1 MPGRI
6 VCRTFLSACLTGCLV
21 VPMAAGAQNGGFM
34 VKLGAD
40 TLSVETWTRSGN
52 RIEGTT
58 IAHSP
63 FTRVITWSVT
73 LNGDGSVAS
82 FEQAIMRAD
91 GAAIPNSPTVMKMTF
106 LGDTVVRDVTL
117 NGQPGSRRNAVPKGT
132 VPAIAGSWFM
142 YELGMQQA
150 RRDGSGALHTIGFPA
165 QQAAAQKFALT
176 FVGVDSVDMD
186 YGGSPFG
193 FRLDNAGRITH
204 GDGSRTTQK
213 FLITTAPQVDTKKV
227 ATAWGA
233 KDAAGQV
240 MGIASP
246 RDSLKVTVGGASVV
260 VDYGRPAKRGR
271 SIWGGI
277 VPWGEVWRLGAN
289 AATQLIT
296 DKDLDIGD
304 TAVPAG
310 KYTLWLLPT
319 ANKTLLIVNKQVGQW
334 GTMYDAAQDFAR
346 IAVEKR
352 MEGRMSE
359 RFTVLYEGDELRFI
373 WDGAGYGVKVRAK

>member
-1 MPGRI
+1 M
-6 VCRTFLSACLTGCLV
+6 
-21 VPMAAGAQNGGFM
+21 
-34 VKLGAD
+34 
-40 TLSVETWTRSGN
+40 
-52 RIEGTT
+52 
-58 IAHSP
+58 
-63 FTRVITWSVT
+63 
-73 LNGDGSVAS
+73 LNGDGSPAS
-82 FEQAIMRAD
+82 FEQSVARAD
-91 GAAIPNSPTVMKMTF
+91 GAPIPNNPTFMKMTF

-117 NGQPGSRRNAVPKGT
+117 NGQPTSRRTAVPKGT
-132 VPAIAGSWFM
+132 VPAIGGSWFM
-142 YELGMQQA
+142 YELGLQQA
-150 RRDGSGALHTIGFPA
+150 KRDGSGALNTIGFPA
-165 QQAAAQKFALT
+165 QQTAAQKFGVK
-176 FVGVDSVDMD
+176 FVGSDSAEMD
-186 YGGSPFG
+186 YFGFPFG
-193 FRLDNAGRITH
+193 FKLDKAGRITH
-204 GDGSRTTQK
+204 GDGSKTTQK
-213 FLITTAPQVDTKKV
+213 FIITPTPTVDTKAV
-227 ATAWGA
+227 AAAWGA

-240 MGIASP
+240 FGVASP
-246 RDSLKVTVGGASVV
+246 RDSLRVMVGGASVI

-296 DKDLDIGD
+296 DKDLDVGG